1 MPLIAPT
8 LLLVAATMIAQ
19 PPPNDHVTVRM
30 IVVGSA
36 DEAAQVVQ
44 RLTNGADFAVLAK
57 SLSIDPSA
65 DSGGWLGRVAVS
77 SLRPE
82 LRRALEGLKPG
93 QVSPVRAD
101 SHGLCHPHRGPR
113 DRCRPGRITRP
124 RHAEPG
130 RRGQREREVHAERRR
145 SGRSDRGAAGV
156 SRSRRTGTRTRARS
170 ARHGPRPSPTPSRR
184 WNGRLLPASEARAR
198 WQPLD
203 EVQAHHLLAEL
214 YAYRGQMGDVIA
226 HFQKARELAVAA
238 VPAAVPQLDESLG
251 IAYLHRSAFDNGVHH
266 KPGADVCCLRR
277 GCTPSRTCVTPN
289 ARSSISRRTSPALP
303 MSSR

>member
-1 MPLIAPT
+1 
-8 LLLVAATMIAQ
+8 MIAQ

-57 SLSIDPSA
+57 SLSIDPTA

-82 LRRALEGLKPG
+82 LRARAGRVEARAGESRSCGFPRALRSSRWSQTTDGR
-93 QVSPVRAD
+93 S
-101 SHGLCHPHRGPR
+101 
-113 DRCRPGRITRP
+113 GRITRP

-130 RRGQREREVHAERRR
+130 RRGQRQREVHAQRRR
-145 SGRSDRGAAGV
+145 SGRGDRGAAGV

-170 ARHGPRPSPTPSRR
+170 ARRGPRRSPTPSRR
-184 WNGRLLPASEARAR
+184 WSGPCCRRSEARAR

-226 HFQKARELAVAA
+226 HFQKARELAVTA

-266 KPGADVCCLRR
+266 KPGDAMSAVSEGDARRR
-277 GCTPSRTCVTPN
+277 G
-289 ARSSISRRTSPALP
+289 PA
-303 MSSR
+303 